1 MLHRHGLLA
10 LGMVVATL
18 ASGCGQGETAV
29 QVDPQVVAEHRARF
43 LLSEEPQGAQGI
55 MELAEGEL
63 AADEAVLVGLIGGVP
78 EPWTAGKASFIMAD
92 PAAMLDLEAEGHEG
106 CSGDGCP
113 FCSKKKDKATAG
125 LAVVRFEDGSGNLL
139 PLDAR
144 QLFDLAE
151 KTMVVVRGKVR
162 RDELGYVVVA
172 ADGLYIRR

>member
-10 LGMVVATL
+10 LGMVVAVL
-18 ASGCGQGETAV
+18 ASGCGQSETV
-29 QVDPQVVAEHRARF
+29 TLVDPQVVAEQRARF
-43 LLSEEPQGAQGI
+43 LLPEEPAGAQSI

-63 AADEAVLVGLIGGVP
+63 AADQAVLVGLIGGVP

-92 PAAMLDLEAEGHEG
+92 PAALLDLEAEAHDG

-113 FCSKKKDKATAG
+113 FCSKKKDKASTG

-139 PLDAR
+139 PLDVR
-144 QLFDLAE
+144 QLFDLQE

-162 RDELGYVVVA
+162 RDELGYVVVE